1 MTATRK
7 VELLDIK
14 GDLRMKKISSVTVF
28 NDTAGL
34 RLSLTYSEIDTTTR
48 KIIKDNVRTNYVLVA
63 DDEIKTAQ
71 DLMTLAQNILDSS
84 ED

>member
-1 MTATRK
+1 
-7 VELLDIK
+7 
-14 GDLRMKKISSVTVF
+14 MKKISSVTVF

-34 RLSLTYSEIDTTTR
+34 RLSLTHSEIDTTTR